1 VPCPPEA
8 STASRAVPGIDT
20 GIAFVVVCSC
30 VSRQV
35 RDLLPGN
42 LLGLLADLPFLVS
55 HSRRRRSFSLANS
68 FAYRSRE
75 RALIHHTVTD
85 WHRFAQPPELLQTIQ
100 MSADR
105 GVDSSRL
112 KAWVVTWCAGLQPPG
127 SNLTASSP
135 KKTEAL

>member
-1 VPCPPEA
+1 MQCQFALQVHDLPL
-8 STASRAVPGIDT
+8 GI
-20 GIAFVVVCSC
+20 
-30 VSRQV
+30 
-35 RDLLPGN
+35 RDLALLFGD
-42 LLGLLADLPFLVS
+42 LLGLLPDLLFLVS